1 MKKTHELS
9 NKNVIM
15 ETKEKSVIKIRTLLE
30 NPLL

>member
-15 ETKEKSVIKIRTLLE
+15 ETKEKSVIKIAFLFK
-30 NPLL
+30 